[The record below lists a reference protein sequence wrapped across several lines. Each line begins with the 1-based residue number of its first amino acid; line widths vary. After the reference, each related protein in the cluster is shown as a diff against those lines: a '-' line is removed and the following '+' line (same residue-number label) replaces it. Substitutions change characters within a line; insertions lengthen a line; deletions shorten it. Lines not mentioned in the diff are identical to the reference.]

1 MVRGEGC
8 WLWDSDGRQFL
19 DLTSA
24 HGVAPLGHCH
34 PALRSAIAEQ
44 AGRLISVSAS
54 FLNDRRAD
62 FLTSLRS
69 VLPARFEHV
78 FLCNSGTEAIEA
90 GLKFAFLTTGRRRVI
105 ALKQGFHGRTLGAL
119 ALTWNP
125 RFRKPFAALLPEVSF
140 VAAGDLQSL
149 EAALDDDTGLVVAEV
164 IQGESG
170 VIPID
175 GEFLLATQRLCR
187 ERGALLLVDEI
198 QTGFGRTGDW
208 FAHLGVGL
216 EPDMMAMAKGIAGGF
231 PMGALASTA
240 PIAAALAPGLH
251 GTTFGGSPLACA
263 AGHAT
268 IETLSSENLP
278 ARAATTGDRLMKSL
292 QDGLEELT
300 LVKEVRGRGLMIG
313 IELRQR
319 VAPFLDRLM
328 NDHRVLALPA
338 GPTVLRLLP
347 ALILDDSQVER
358 AVETIVAVL
367 SEP

>member
-1 MVRGEGC
+1 MY
-8 WLWDSDGRQFL
+8 F
-19 DLTSA
+19 
-24 HGVAPLGHCH
+24 VAP
-34 PALRSAIAEQ
+34 
-44 AGRLISVSAS
+44 
-54 FLNDRRAD
+54 
-62 FLTSLRS
+62 
-69 VLPARFEHV
+69 
-78 FLCNSGTEAIEA
+78 
-90 GLKFAFLTTGRRRVI
+90 
-105 ALKQGFHGRTLGAL
+105 
-119 ALTWNP
+119 
-125 RFRKPFAALLPEVSF
+125 
-140 VAAGDLQSL
+140 GDLQSL
-149 EAALDDDTGLVVAEV
+149 EVALDDDTGLVVAEV

-175 GEFLLATQRLCR
+175 GEFLLAIQHLCR

-208 FAHLGVGL
+208 FAHCGVGL
-216 EPDMMAMAKGIAGGF
+216 KPDMMAMAKGIAGGF

-240 PIAAALAPGLH
+240 PIAATFAPGLH

-268 IETLSSENLP
+268 IEALSSENLP
-278 ARAATTGDRLMKSL
+278 ARAATTGERLMKSL
-292 QDGLEELT
+292 KDGLEELT

-328 NDHRVLALPA
+328 KDHRVLALPA

-347 ALILDDSQVER
+347 ALILDDSQVEH

-367 SEP
+367 REP